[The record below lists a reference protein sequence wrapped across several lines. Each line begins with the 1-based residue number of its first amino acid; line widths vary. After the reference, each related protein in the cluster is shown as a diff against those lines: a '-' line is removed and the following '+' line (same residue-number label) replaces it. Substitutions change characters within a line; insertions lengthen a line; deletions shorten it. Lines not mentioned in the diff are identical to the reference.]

1 MKKYIISKLI
11 CLLIAI
17 TLICIPTF
25 ATTKS
30 ANTKA
35 YYSATKLSK
44 NFGSKTNPQIGT
56 KPITIPKPAVNGFIY
71 GDFATFNSLSSENK
85 LGGTP
90 IYILGTIKSVEKL
103 AVTGDIYY
111 GAFMIDDCDGYQWC
125 ATMDIQSSNF
135 AIIQHKYTGMAAY
148 VYGLYR
154 GYSKDLHR
162 PLLDISLIANAVI
175 PTDTFVVSTTPI
187 TTPQSN
193 TSVSNIT
200 TPSITTV
207 STQPSNN
214 AGENLQITNT
224 QNSTEEYTSNDGTS
238 FVSSGLSNNL
248 VWIPTDGGKKYH
260 TTSTCSNMLNPK
272 QVTREEAE
280 SEGFTPCQKKNCYG
294 N

>member
-11 CLLIAI
+11 CLLIAV

-148 VYGLYR
+148 VYGLYK
-154 GYSKDLHR
+154 GYSKDLRR

-187 TTPQSN
+187 TTPSTSIISN
-193 TSVSNIT
+193 TV
-200 TPSITTV
+200 
-207 STQPSNN
+207 TQPSATESIQTSNN
-214 AGENLQITNT
+214 IQTSTVQNTTEQSSNNGSNAIVSESSETYVYIPNNGSRYHTNEYCSGM
-224 QNSTEEYTSNDGTS
+224 NNPKRVTEEEAISKGYTKCKD
-238 FVSSGLSNNL
+238 
-248 VWIPTDGGKKYH
+248 
-260 TTSTCSNMLNPK
+260 
-272 QVTREEAE
+272 
-280 SEGFTPCQKKNCYG
+280 CYG